1 MRIGLTGGAGSIERM
16 VRQAE
21 DAERDGFSSLWYAS
35 AVAGDPLAA
44 LAVAGRA
51 TSSIELG
58 TAVLQTYPCHP
69 VLQASRAASVPFAM
83 GRAGFTLGIGPSHR
97 PLVEDVLGLS
107 YDAPGAATEEY
118 LRILTTLLRG
128 DPADVTGQHWSAH
141 TPPPAVLP
149 QAGVPVLLAALGPRL
164 LRVAG
169 ECADGV
175 VLWMATDRA
184 VGSHVAPRLHKAAA
198 DAGRPAPRIVAGL
211 PVAVHDD
218 PDAARESTART
229 AAVYGDLPNYRRIL
243 EIGGKSSPAE
253 AALVGDEAAVRRR
266 VRALLDAGATDVWAF
281 IVPVGDDG
289 DSRRASV
296 RRSRELLRELATEA
310 E

>member
-1 MRIGLTGGAGSIERM
+1 MRIGLTGGASGVEHM
-16 VRQAE
+16 VRQAQE
-21 DAERDGFSSLWYAS
+21 AEHDGFTSLWYAS
-35 AVAGDPLAA
+35 GVAGDPLAA
-44 LAVAGRA
+44 MTVAGRA

-69 VLQASRAASVPFAM
+69 VLQANRAASVPFAM
-83 GRAGFTLGIGPSHR
+83 GRAGFTLGIGPAHR

-118 LRILTTLLRG
+118 LRILTALLRG
-128 DPADVTGQHWSAH
+128 EAVDLTGEHWSAH
-141 TPPPAVLP
+141 TSPPAVLP
-149 QAGVPVLLAALGPRL
+149 DAGVPVLLAALGPRL

-184 VGSHVAPRLHKAAA
+184 VGSHVAPRLHKAAS

-218 PDAARESTART
+218 PATAREAAART

-253 AALVGDEAAVRRR
+253 AAVVGNENSVRRQLY
-266 VRALLDAGATDVWAF
+266 ALVAEGATDVWAF
-281 IVPVGDDG
+281 IVPVGDTG

-296 RRSRELLRELATEA
+296 RRTRELLRELVAEA
-310 E
+310 